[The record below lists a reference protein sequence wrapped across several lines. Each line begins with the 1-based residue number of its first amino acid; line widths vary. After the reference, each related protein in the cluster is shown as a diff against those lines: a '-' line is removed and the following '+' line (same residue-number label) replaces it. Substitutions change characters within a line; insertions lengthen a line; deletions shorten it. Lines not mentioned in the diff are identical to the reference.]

1 MAKGYRHLTY
11 EQRCQI
17 YILKES
23 KNSPAKI
30 ARILK
35 VDRSTIHRELKH
47 NGNMIR
53 YKRALSVLI

>member
-11 EQRCQI
+11 KQRCQI

-30 ARILK
+30 ARVLK
-35 VDRSTIHRELKH
+35 VDRSTIHREL
-47 NGNMIR
+47 NMPMENQILLQF
-53 YKRALSVLI
+53 YSVE